1 MASGTI
7 GVMGNRAAHAKGS
20 GSGLA
25 LLRGA
30 ASLRGTVLVR
40 CTAPDALS
48 NLVSALELTA
58 DGQMRCSAATR
69 RPLAATVRLVEDAL
83 VAGDY
88 YDGADL
94 EAAHR
99 DRARGD
105 RARGD
110 RAHRDRAHRDRA
122 HRDEGEPIAAFAW
135 PMLLQAGGLARL
147 AGTVLE
153 LTPRGEAALA
163 TPSYQALGELW
174 DRWLKSVSHDELS
187 RIEAIR
193 GQRKAGT
200 LTVAARR
207 RAAVADGLAAVE
219 PGIWIDVDTLFAILR
234 APPAPLMVA
243 RSPLARWRLYLVD
256 SCYGSLGPAGWK
268 AWSVLEGRYALCVL
282 FEYAATLG
290 VIDVAYTGPRGAR
303 DDYRELWGADGYD
316 SLSRYDGLAAV
327 RVNDLGAA
335 ILHDP
340 GALPALGLPGPR
352 RGPKDPEY
360 LQ

>member
-1 MASGTI
+1 VAEGTTGI
-7 GVMGNRAAHAKGS
+7 VGNRAAHAKGS
-20 GSGLA
+20 ESGPVR
-25 LLRGA
+25 LRGL
-30 ASLRGTVLVR
+30 ASLRSTVRVR

-48 NLVSALELTA
+48 NLVAVLELTA

-69 RPLAATVRLVEDAL
+69 RPLTATVRLVEDAL

-88 YDGADL
+88 YDGAD
-94 EAAHR
+94 
-99 DRARGD
+99 
-105 RARGD
+105 
-110 RAHRDRAHRDRA
+110 
-122 HRDEGEPIAAFAW
+122 RDEGEPIAAFAW

-147 AGTVLE
+147 AGTALE
-153 LTPRGEAALA
+153 PTPRGEAVL
-163 TPSYQALGELW
+163 TRPSYQALGELW
-174 DRWLKSVSHDELS
+174 DRWLKSVSHDELA

-200 LTVAARR
+200 LTAAARR
-207 RAAVADGLAAVE
+207 RATVADGLAAVE
-219 PGIWIDVDTLFAILR
+219 PGIWIDVDTLFSILQ
-234 APPAPLMVA
+234 APPAPLVVA

-256 SCYGSLGPAGWK
+256 SHYGSLGPVGWK
-268 AWSVLEGRYALCVL
+268 AWNVLEGRYALCVL

-303 DDYRELWGADGYD
+303 DDYRELWGADHYG

-340 GALPALGLPGPR
+340 GTLPALGLPVPR
-352 RGPKDPEY
+352 RGPKYP
-360 LQ
+360 Q